1 VIYLDN
7 NATTRIDPEILEG
20 MMPYLNDWYG
30 NAASRGHAMGGRSAA
45 ALEFARERMAELLE
59 IKPNEL
65 IFTSGA
71 TESINLAIKG
81 VAKNYSPKG
90 KHILCVSTE
99 HNAVIDSVNYLAKN
113 GYNVEFIPVFR
124 DGTLNLDSL
133 REAIRNDTILVCC
146 MYVNNETGMIHPI
159 QEIASICSE
168 KGVIFFCD
176 ATQAVGKIP
185 ILPKKIGIH
194 LLAFSA
200 HKIYGPK
207 GVGGLFISRSVPR
220 LTLSI
225 QMHGGGHEF
234 GFRSGTSNLA
244 GIVGLQLAF
253 EKSLKVMK
261 SDAERIG
268 KLRDTFESELINR
281 IDGVTINGNSI
292 INRIWNV
299 SNLRFDEVLSSKLL
313 IDWYDKL
320 AVSSGSACSSA
331 SAEPSHVLLAM
342 GHSKEQ
348 VLESV
353 RFSFGRFNTESELD
367 QALDIVM
374 KSVKKQRGL

>member
-1 VIYLDN
+1 
-7 NATTRIDPEILEG
+7 
-20 MMPYLNDWYG
+20 
-30 NAASRGHAMGGRSAA
+30 
-45 ALEFARERMAELLE
+45 
-59 IKPNEL
+59 
-65 IFTSGA
+65 
-71 TESINLAIKG
+71 
-81 VAKNYSPKG
+81 
-90 KHILCVSTE
+90 
-99 HNAVIDSVNYLAKN
+99 
-113 GYNVEFIPVFR
+113 
-124 DGTLNLDSL
+124 
-133 REAIRNDTILVCC
+133 
-146 MYVNNETGMIHPI
+146 
-159 QEIASICSE
+159 
-168 KGVIFFCD
+168 
-176 ATQAVGKIP
+176 
-185 ILPKKIGIH
+185 
-194 LLAFSA
+194 
-200 HKIYGPK
+200 
-207 GVGGLFISRSVPR
+207 
-220 LTLSI
+220 
-225 QMHGGGHEF
+225 MHGGGHEF